1 VGNDEED
8 RMSFELRGFEGTQR
22 RVQDIQAKLEQLN
35 PNKRNLTALENQFAA
50 SLQGAMKGSLF
61 GLFVG
66 LGGQFL
72 SVSFDPVASGLIN
85 LGSDPEMSD
94 LRTLAATIAE
104 KHGVDP
110 KLFQALINQESGFN
124 PKAVSPA
131 GAMGLSQLMPK
142 TAKSLGVTDPFNASQ
157 NLEGGAKYLAQM
169 MKEFNGDPKLALAAY
184 NAGPGAV
191 KRAGGIPPFQETQD
205 YVKKILGNLNGG

>member
-1 VGNDEED
+1 
-8 RMSFELRGFEGTQR
+8 MSS
-22 RVQDIQAKLEQLN
+22 
-35 PNKRNLTALENQFAA
+35 LENQFAA
-50 SLQGAMKGSLF
+50 SLQGAMKGSSSKAPAS
-61 GLFVG
+61 
-66 LGGQFL
+66 LGSQL
-72 SVSFDPVASGLIN
+72 PSAPFDPVATGFVN
-85 LGSDPEMSD
+85 LGNDPEMSD

-104 KHGVDP
+104 RHGVDP
-110 KLFQALINQESGFN
+110 KLFQALITQESGFN

-142 TAKSLGVTDPFNASQ
+142 TAKSLGVTDPFNATQ

-169 MKEFNGDPKLALAAY
+169 MKEFNGDTKLALAAY

-191 KRAGGIPPFQETQD
+191 RRAGGIPPFQETQD

>member
-1 VGNDEED
+1 
-8 RMSFELRGFEGTQR
+8 MSFELRGFEGTQR

-35 PNKRNLTALENQFAA
+35 PNKRNLSALESQFAA
-50 SLQGAMKGSLF
+50 SLQGAMKGSSSKPPMSMGSQLP
-61 GLFVG
+61 
-66 LGGQFL
+66 
-72 SVSFDPVASGLIN
+72 SAPFDPVASGLIN